1 MKISVIIPTWNE
13 ARRITDVVEPLVG
26 HDLVEE
32 VIVADPGS
40 LDGTADLAEGA
51 GARIVRSA
59 QGRGQQLCAG
69 AAAAHGD
76 VLLFLHADT
85 LLPVGALAAV
95 HSALDDP
102 AVIGGNFRVLFD
114 GDTDFAN
121 WLTGFYA
128 WFRGK
133 GLYYGDSV
141 MFLRRTVYRDLGGFR
156 PLALMEDYDLNRR
169 MERHGGTVCIETP
182 PVITSSR
189 RFEGRRPVSIFCQW
203 LLMHA
208 LFYARVPAAL
218 LSRTYDSAR
227 ERTSS

>member
-13 ARRITDVVEPLVG
+13 APRIVDVVEPLAG

-40 LDGTADLAEGA
+40 PDGTATLAERA

-59 QGRGQQLCAG
+59 QGRGPQLCA
-69 AAAAHGD
+69 AAAAARGD

-85 LLPVGALAAV
+85 QLPVGGLSAV
-95 HSALDDP
+95 RAALDDRN
-102 AVIGGNFRVLFD
+102 VIGGNFRVLFD
-114 GDTDFAN
+114 GDTEFAN

-128 WFRGK
+128 WFRSK

-141 MFLRRTVYRDLGGFR
+141 MFLRREVYHNLGGFR

-203 LLMHA
+203 LMLHA
-208 LFYARVPAAL
+208 MFYARVPAAF